1 MVSTDSAAEPIALV
15 GISCRL
21 PQAENPAA
29 FWRLLHDGV
38 DALTETAD
46 RWPATATERRRAGF
60 LAEVAEFDAGF
71 FGISPTEAA
80 AIDPQQRLVLELA
93 WEALEH
99 AGIVPA
105 ALRDTPAGIFVGA
118 IAHDYAKL
126 ADRLGAAA
134 GPHSYTGTHRAL
146 IANRV
151 SYFLRLTGPSLTVD
165 TGQSSSLVAV
175 QLACESLRRGESRL
189 ALAGGV
195 NLNLLGETTETI
207 DRFGALSPDGRCYTF
222 DERAN
227 GYARGEG
234 AALVVLKRLSDA
246 IADGDRIRCV
256 ILGGAVNND
265 GGGAGLTAPSRQAQQ
280 QVIERAC
287 AQAGLRP
294 ADLDYVELHGT
305 GTPVGDPIEAAALGA
320 ALAGGRGP
328 DRPLLVGSV
337 KTNIGHLEGAAGI
350 AGLVKVALSLT
361 RRELPASLN
370 FHTAPAAIPLAELG
384 LDVVRQTREWPGSDR
399 PLVAGVSSFGMG
411 GTNCHLVLAEYAEAA
426 ASPAIDQP
434 VELPWLLSG
443 RSSAALRAQADQ
455 LRQLS
460 EQPGAVA
467 LALAGTRDRLEHR
480 AVILGDDPA
489 AGLAALA
496 TGAPHASLVTGAVL
510 AGRTVLTFPGQGSQW
525 PEMARELLASSPV
538 FADRIEA
545 CAEALA
551 PFVDFSL
558 LDVLRGV
565 PGAADFDRVDVL
577 QPALWAVMVG
587 LAELWASV
595 GVRPDVV
602 IGHSQGEIAAATAIG
617 ALSLSDGARVV
628 ALRSRAIT
636 GIAGSGGMMSVAAE
650 LAVVEAAL
658 RDHAPAAAVAA
669 VNGPRSVVV
678 SGTTAE
684 LAELQAHFTDAG
696 YRAKIIPVDYASH
709 SRGRRAAACR
719 AARGAGPRRAEI
731 GADHVPVH
739 PHRRTDGHRR
749 ARRRVLVSEPAVSG
763 AVLTG
768 RPASTGDRLHA
779 LPGVQSASGA
789 RRRARGELRAGR
801 DLGPGRRHAAPRPG
815 RARPVPAGG
824 RRGVRGRCPGGLA
837 GRAGGTAQRGR
848 RAAQLPVPAQPALV
862 ARGRPLTRGR
872 GPTPAHAAAGR
883 AHVPFRQSQ
892 KPRRSPHRRAG
903 RAGSCASWCWPPRPP
918 RSGTPTRR
926 SWIRPGRS
934 RTSGS
939 TRPSRWNCAANC
951 AR

>member
-1 MVSTDSAAEPIALV
+1 MVRTGSAAEPIALV
-15 GISCRL
+15 GMSCRL

-29 FWRLLHDGV
+29 FWQLLHDGV

-46 RWPATATERRRAGF
+46 RWPATAAERRRAGF
-60 LAEVAEFDAGF
+60 LAEVADFDAGF

-256 ILGGAVNND
+256 LLGGAVNND

-320 ALAGGRGP
+320 ALGGDRGP

-411 GTNCHLVLAEYAEAA
+411 GTNCHLVLAEYAEPA
-426 ASPAIDQP
+426 ASPAVDQP
-434 VELPWLLSG
+434 VELPWLLSA
-443 RSSAALRAQADQ
+443 RSPAALRAQADQ

-460 EQPGAVA
+460 RAARRGGAGARRHPGSAGAPRGDPGRRPGSRPGGVGRRSAARIAGHRRGAARPYRADLPGPGLAVA
-467 LALAGTRDRLEHR
+467 
-480 AVILGDDPA
+480 GDGPRA
-489 AGLAALA
+489 AGL
-496 TGAPHASLVTGAVL
+496 P
-510 AGRTVLTFPGQGSQW
+510 R
-525 PEMARELLASSPV
+525 RSSP
-538 FADRIEA
+538 
-545 CAEALA
+545 
-551 PFVDFSL
+551 
-558 LDVLRGV
+558 
-565 PGAADFDRVDVL
+565 
-577 QPALWAVMVG
+577 
-587 LAELWASV
+587 
-595 GVRPDVV
+595 
-602 IGHSQGEIAAATAIG
+602 
-617 ALSLSDGARVV
+617 
-628 ALRSRAIT
+628 T
-636 GIAGSGGMMSVAAE
+636 GS
-650 LAVVEAAL
+650 
-658 RDHAPAAAVAA
+658 
-669 VNGPRSVVV
+669 
-678 SGTTAE
+678 
-684 LAELQAHFTDAG
+684 
-696 YRAKIIPVDYASH
+696 
-709 SRGRRAAACR
+709 RRAPRRSHRSWTSPCSTCCAACR
-719 AARGAGPRRAEI
+719 ARPTSTGSTCCSPRCGQSWSAW
-731 GADHVPVH
+731 PN
-739 PHRRTDGHRR
+739 
-749 ARRRVLVSEPAVSG
+749 SG
-763 AVLTG
+763 
-768 RPASTGDRLHA
+768 PASA
-779 LPGVQSASGA
+779 Y
-789 RRRARGELRAGR
+789 
-801 DLGPGRRHAAPRPG
+801 
-815 RARPVPAGG
+815 
-824 RRGVRGRCPGGLA
+824 
-837 GRAGGTAQRGR
+837 
-848 RAAQLPVPAQPALV
+848 
-862 ARGRPLTRGR
+862 
-872 GPTPAHAAAGR
+872 GPT
-883 AHVPFRQSQ
+883 
-892 KPRRSPHRRAG
+892 
-903 RAGSCASWCWPPRPP
+903 W
-918 RSGTPTRR
+918 
-926 SWIRPGRS
+926 
-934 RTSGS
+934 
-939 TRPSRWNCAANC
+939 
-951 AR
+951 